1 MGYCVPS
8 TKGCTIQPVAKG
20 TCTVTLAPVNTELPL
35 TSLVHGLW
43 FVGLPV
49 VASARLPL
57 DPKVHEPTRRPESL
71 KLSAGKAIVRFL
83 HILRGT
89 HVRTWVIGPY
99 SIIAMEK
106 NPACTFAFS
115 QVK

>member
-1 MGYCVPS
+1 MDYCVPS
-8 TKGCTIQPVAKG
+8 TKGCTMQPVTKG
-20 TCTVTLAPVNTELPL
+20 TCTVTLAPVTELPL

-49 VASARLPL
+49 AASTRLPL
-57 DPKVHEPTRRPESL
+57 DPKVHEPTRRPEPL

-89 HVRTWVIGPY
+89 HVRDGLLAHIQILQWKRIQHAHLH
-99 SIIAMEK
+99 SNM
-106 NPACTFAFS
+106 
-115 QVK
+115 